1 MNWMMEHVTFVLH
14 RRKNQIIRF
23 AEFKINHMC
32 ASTCLFFRPS
42 ITFRWTGGYF
52 CFWICWEWLR
62 RWFKTKSIEWGP
74 FSVDYYS
81 LVRVLVYLSW
91 IKSPNLM
98 VNIWPKILGRFL
110 SRYSLT
116 QKVLGPVRIPT
127 VKLKIL
133 GKAFLKSESRISVT
147 IKIKICYNKC
157 DKRFSHFFH
166 GSVLAKSQPLPL
178 VDS

>member
-23 AEFKINHMC
+23 AKFKINHMC
-32 ASTCLFFRPS
+32 ASTGLFFRPS

-91 IKSPNLM
+91 IKGPNLM
-98 VNIWPKILGRFL
+98 VNIWPKILWRFL

-116 QKVLGPVRIPT
+116 QKFLGLGSRRWNWKFRESFFKIRIPNFCDIQ
-127 VKLKIL
+127 VIVFDPRWLL
-133 GKAFLKSESRISVT
+133 FLFFT
-147 IKIKICYNKC
+147 I
-157 DKRFSHFFH
+157 FSW
-166 GSVLAKSQPLPL
+166 
-178 VDS
+178 